1 MRIRVVVVLLVVIA
15 GVFLVN
21 SFINNPQ
28 VTTQPDATFILWE
41 DASVRALEGA
51 AGNILTAKGMVT
63 NNHDSWSVKN
73 VRIEMKMID
82 KEDNIIDRRD
92 IAVKPPDMPP
102 GERGDYY
109 EKIQLPSYC
118 ASVDLNVVWDWV
130 SPGE

>member
-1 MRIRVVVVLLVVIA
+1 MRIRVAVALLVVIA
-15 GVFLVN
+15 GVVLVN
-21 SFINNPQ
+21 NFINNPQ
-28 VTTQPDATFILWE
+28 VTTQPDAAFILWE
-41 DASVRALEGA
+41 DASVRTSEGG

-92 IAVKPPDMPP
+92 IAVKPGNMPP

-118 ASVDLNVVWDWV
+118 ASVDLNVVWEWV